1 MLLIRGF
8 GAICSVRYRNFLAAG
23 RSLLTLTTSVLI
35 GITPLVLACVQHKV
49 QAAHPVGATSKSQA
63 REEAKR
69 AIPWRQLTLQQRR
82 SVQSVCKNSNI
93 YRRLPVRVIDCDPD
107 IFSFLMQRPEVVAD
121 TWRTLGV
128 SKFKVQRQG
137 EQTYYAEDGMGTT
150 GQFSFLSAEW
160 GAKAFNR
167 VLIFAEGSFQGKP
180 LPRPIRARSVMLLRT
195 GSVVETNG
203 RTYVTAQL
211 DTFLDI
217 ENVGVELV
225 AKTIRPLITR
235 VADHNFTETLTFVSN
250 FSRAAERNPR
260 GVEHFSQRL
269 DAVDGATRDELI
281 KLCYAAGESLKT
293 GRDESKKVAS
303 LAPAETKPSTE

>member
-8 GAICSVRYRNFLAAG
+8 GAICSVRYRNCLAAG

-82 SVQSVCKNSNI
+82 SVQSVCKKSNI
-93 YRRLPVRVIDCDPD
+93 YRRLPVRVIDCDPN

-260 GVEHFSQRL
+260 GVENFSQRL

-281 KLCYAAGESLKT
+281 KLCYAAGESLKA
-293 GRDESKKVAS
+293 GQDDSKKVAS